1 MNRRRIALA
10 WISKWKI
17 STAVVASPVEDP
29 REPWNPADWN
39 GDVTELQKCLQG
51 LKKEI
56 QMILR
61 TVPEQRRLLRIDPT
75 EADAE
80 ETPKERMQPLQMR
93 GSKKAAS
100 NGISIPQRF
109 QREARSNM
117 SLR

>member
-61 TVPEQRRLLRIDPT
+61 TGSTQRRL
-75 EADAE
+75 
-80 ETPKERMQPLQMR
+80 MQKRHQKSACSHSR
-93 GSKKAAS
+93 
-100 NGISIPQRF
+100 
-109 QREARSNM
+109 
-117 SLR
+117 